1 VLNVVRTARELPR
14 SDHFLGVRLTAEEI
28 EQLDRFRTRSGSSTR
43 SDAVRALVR
52 ESEKVGAGATEIPV
66 GLLAKLEEVVEDG
79 WVSDL
84 DGAVSLLL
92 TLGLGEFTRLHAER
106 LPKLRQTA
114 RDGADRRRDRGQLD
128 RKGRGLLDR

>member
-1 VLNVVRTARELPR
+1 VRTARELPR

-28 EQLDRFRTRSGSSTR
+28 EQLDRFRTRSASPTR

-84 DGAVSLLL
+84 DGAVTLLL

>member
-1 VLNVVRTARELPR
+1 MRTARELPR

-28 EQLDRFRTRSGSSTR
+28 EQLDRFRQRSGSSTR

-52 ESEKVGAGATEIPV
+52 ASEKVDAEATELPV
-66 GLLAKLEEVVEDG
+66 GLLTKLEELVEDG

-92 TLGLGEFTRLHAER
+92 TLGLSEFSRLHAER
-106 LPKLRQTA
+106 IPKLRQAA
-114 RDGADRRRDRGQLD
+114 RDGADRRRERGQLD

>member
-1 VLNVVRTARELPR
+1 VRTAQEPPR
-14 SDHFLGVRLTAEEI
+14 SDHFLGVRLTAEEV

-52 ESEKVGAGATEIPV
+52 ESEKVGTQASEIPV
-66 GLLAKLEEVVEDG
+66 ALLAKLEEVVEDG

-92 TLGLGEFTRLHAER
+92 TLGLSEFSRLHADR

-114 RDGADRRRDRGQLD
+114 RDGESRRRDRTQLD

>member
-1 VLNVVRTARELPR
+1 VFNVVRTARELPR

-28 EQLDRFRTRSGSSTR
+28 EQLDRFRTRSGSTTR

-66 GLLAKLEEVVEDG
+66 GLLAKLEEVVDDG

-92 TLGLGEFTRLHAER
+92 TLGLGEFTRLHDER
-106 LPKLRQTA
+106 LPKLRQRA
-114 RDGADRRRDRGQLD
+114 RDGAERRRERGDLD
-128 RKGRGLLDR
+128 RKGRGLLGG

>member
-1 VLNVVRTARELPR
+1 MRTAHEPPR
-14 SDHFLGVRLTAEEI
+14 SDHFLGVRLTAEEV

-52 ESEKVGAGATEIPV
+52 DSEKVGTQASEIPV
-66 GLLAKLEEVVEDG
+66 ALLAKLEEVVEDG
-79 WVSDL
+79 WVTDL

-92 TLGLGEFTRLHAER
+92 TLGLSEFSRLHADR

-114 RDGADRRRDRGQLD
+114 RDGESRRRDRTQLD

>member
-1 VLNVVRTARELPR
+1 MLNVVRTARELPR

-28 EQLDRFRTRSGSSTR
+28 EQLDRFRTRSGSTTR

-66 GLLAKLEEVVEDG
+66 GLLAKLEEVVDDG

-92 TLGLGEFTRLHAER
+92 TLGLGEFTRLHDER
-106 LPKLRQTA
+106 LPKLRQRA
-114 RDGADRRRDRGQLD
+114 RDGAERRRERGDLD
-128 RKGRGLLDR
+128 RKGRGLLGG

>member
-1 VLNVVRTARELPR
+1 VRTARELPR
-14 SDHFLGVRLTAEEI
+14 SDHFLGVRLTAEEV

-52 ESEKVGAGATEIPV
+52 DSEKVGTQASEIPV
-66 GLLAKLEEVVEDG
+66 ALLAKLEEVVEDG
-79 WVSDL
+79 WVTDL

-92 TLGLGEFTRLHAER
+92 TLGLSEFSRLHADR

-114 RDGADRRRDRGQLD
+114 RDGESRRRDRTQLD